1 MGLRLENTKIAHK
14 LSLGFGLVLLLV
26 VGSGS
31 ISVLRFKNIRDVYEQ
46 STLIYDINIDVFQAK
61 VNRLKLLYGDE
72 KAGKVMADYIA
83 HASQLTQDAQQ
94 FTWQPEQQ
102 AELQA
107 IASQLSHF
115 QSSITTMTQA
125 VQTLAATGKQLDQRN
140 MQSQSTLYEAL
151 IKTQMTDASVL
162 FQQLLAISQLRDQ
175 LQLLRYDPVNAATLQ
190 VQLEQ
195 QARTIQSSLSAL
207 LPQLPP
213 EAQTQLNA
221 LWSAT
226 LDVKQLSER
235 YAAGFRELSVA
246 ESAVKTD
253 GDKSSAIIKM
263 LLQQMKVENSNLTH
277 GSINLTLLTVSI
289 AVLLGILIAWL
300 ISRQITAPVRNNLLL
315 AERIASGDLS
325 ADIKPGGR
333 DELSKLAGAMGA
345 MNHRLR
351 TMIQEVRDSVFTV
364 SQAASSINSDN
375 HNLSSRTEQQAAA
388 VVQTA
393 ASMEQLTV
401 TVKHNADNA
410 RHASQIAAEASLQA
424 EQGGAA
430 VSEVVQTMG
439 DISASSKK
447 IAEITA
453 VINSIA
459 FQTNILALNAA
470 VEAAR
475 AGEQGRGFAVVASEV
490 RNLSQRSA
498 QAAKDI
504 EQLISASVGQIA
516 EGNNRVAR
524 AGERM
529 GQVVNAISRVNHIV
543 GEISS
548 ASDEQSRGI
557 EQIARAVSELDSTT
571 QQNASL
577 VSASALSANAL
588 EDQALRLETLLKQF
602 NLEPGQQTAAR

>member
-253 GDKSSAIIKM
+253 GDKSSAIVKM
-263 LLQQMKVENSNLTH
+263 LLQQMKAENSNLTH

>member
-1 MGLRLENTKIAHK
+1 MALRLENTKIAHK

-31 ISVLRFKNIRDVYEQ
+31 ISVLRFKNIHDVYEQ
-46 STLIYDINIDVFQAK
+46 SNVIYDINIDVFQAK
-61 VNRLKLLYGDE
+61 INRLKLLYGDE

-83 HASQLTQDAQQ
+83 HASLLTQDAQQ
-94 FTWQPEQQ
+94 YPWQPEQQ
-102 AELQA
+102 TQLQD

-115 QSSITTMTQA
+115 QNSITAMTQA
-125 VQTLAATGKQLDQRN
+125 MQALAATGKQLDQRN

-151 IKTQMTDASVL
+151 IKTQVTDASVL

-175 LQLLRYDPVNAATLQ
+175 LQLLRYDPANAAALD
-190 VQLEQ
+190 VQLQ
-195 QARTIQSSLSAL
+195 QQSNAIQSSITAL

-235 YAAGFRELSVA
+235 YAAGFRALNVA
-246 ESAVKTD
+246 ESAVKAD
-253 GDKSSAIIKM
+253 GDKSSAIIKNI
-263 LLQQMKVENSNLTH
+263 LQQMKSQNSSLTN
-277 GSINLTLLTVSI
+277 GAINLTLLTVSI

-300 ISRQITAPVRNNLLL
+300 ISRQITHPVRRNLML

-325 ADIKPGGR
+325 ATITPGGR
-333 DELSKLAGAMGA
+333 DELGKLAGAMGA

-351 TMIQEVRDSVFTV
+351 TIIQEVRDSVFTV

-504 EQLISASVGQIA
+504 ERLISESVGQIT

-571 QQNASL
+571 QQNATL
-577 VSASALSANAL
+577 VSASALSATAL

-602 NLEPGQQTAAR
+602 NLEPGQAIQR

>member
-1 MGLRLENTKIAHK
+1 MALRLENTKIAHK

-31 ISVLRFKNIRDVYEQ
+31 ISVLRFKNIHDVYEQ
-46 STLIYDINIDVFQAK
+46 SNVIYDINIDVFQAK
-61 VNRLKLLYGDE
+61 INRLKLLYGDE

-83 HASQLTQDAQQ
+83 HASLLTQDAQQ
-94 FTWQPEQQ
+94 YPWQPEQQ
-102 AELQA
+102 TQLQD

-115 QSSITTMTQA
+115 QNSITAMTQA
-125 VQTLAATGKQLDQRN
+125 MQALAATGKQLDQRN

-151 IKTQMTDASVL
+151 IKTQVTDASVL

-175 LQLLRYDPVNAATLQ
+175 LQLLRYDPANAAALD
-190 VQLEQ
+190 VQLQ
-195 QARTIQSSLSAL
+195 QQSNAIQSSITAL

-235 YAAGFRELSVA
+235 YAAGFRALNVA
-246 ESAVKTD
+246 ESAVKAD
-253 GDKSSAIIKM
+253 GDKSSAIIKNI
-263 LLQQMKVENSNLTH
+263 LQQMKSQNSSLTN
-277 GSINLTLLTVSI
+277 GAINLTLLTVSI
-289 AVLLGILIAWL
+289 VVLLGILIAWL
-300 ISRQITAPVRNNLLL
+300 ISRQITHPVRRNLML

-325 ADIKPGGR
+325 ATITPGGR
-333 DELSKLAGAMGA
+333 DELGKLAGAMGA

-351 TMIQEVRDSVFTV
+351 TIIQEVRDSVFTV

-504 EQLISASVGQIA
+504 ERLISESVGQIT

-571 QQNASL
+571 QQNATL
-577 VSASALSANAL
+577 VSASALSATAL

-602 NLEPGQQTAAR
+602 NLEPGQAIQR

>member
-263 LLQQMKVENSNLTH
+263 LLQQMKAENSNLTH

>member
-195 QARTIQSSLSAL
+195 QARAIQSSLSAL

-226 LDVKQLSER
+226 LDVKQFSER

-602 NLEPGQQTAAR
+602 NLEPGQTAAR

>member
-31 ISVLRFKNIRDVYEQ
+31 ISVLRFKNIRDVYDQ

-94 FTWQPEQQ
+94 FTWQSEQQ

-151 IKTQMTDASVL
+151 IKTQMTDASLL

-221 LWSAT
+221 LWNAT

-235 YAAGFRELSVA
+235 YASGFRELSVA

-263 LLQQMKVENSNLTH
+263 LLQQMKEENSNLTH

-300 ISRQITAPVRNNLLL
+300 ISRQITYPVRNNLLL

-333 DELSKLAGAMGA
+333 DELGKLAGAMGA

-588 EDQALRLETLLKQF
+588 ENQALRLKTLLKQF
-602 NLEPGQQTAAR
+602 NLEPGQTAAR

>member
-125 VQTLAATGKQLDQRN
+125 VQTLAATGKQLEQRN

-602 NLEPGQQTAAR
+602 NLEPGQTAAR

>member
-1 MGLRLENTKIAHK
+1 MALRLENTKIAHK

-31 ISVLRFKNIRDVYEQ
+31 ISVLRFKNIHDVYEQ
-46 STLIYDINIDVFQAK
+46 SNVIYDINIDVFQAK
-61 VNRLKLLYGDE
+61 INRLKLLYGDE

-83 HASQLTQDAQQ
+83 HASLLTQDAQQ
-94 FTWQPEQQ
+94 YPWQPEQQ
-102 AELQA
+102 TQLQD

-115 QSSITTMTQA
+115 QSSITAMTQA
-125 VQTLAATGKQLDQRN
+125 MQALAATGKQLDQRN

-151 IKTQMTDASVL
+151 IKTQVTDASVL

-175 LQLLRYDPVNAATLQ
+175 LQLLRYDPANAAALD
-190 VQLEQ
+190 VQLQ
-195 QARTIQSSLSAL
+195 QQSNAIQSSITAL

-235 YAAGFRELSVA
+235 YAAGFRALNVA
-246 ESAVKTD
+246 ESAVKAD
-253 GDKSSAIIKM
+253 GDKSSAIIKNI
-263 LLQQMKVENSNLTH
+263 LQQMKSQNSSLTN
-277 GSINLTLLTVSI
+277 GAINLTLLTVSI

-300 ISRQITAPVRNNLLL
+300 ISRQITHPVRRNLML

-325 ADIKPGGR
+325 ATITPGGR
-333 DELSKLAGAMGA
+333 DELGKLAGAMGA

-351 TMIQEVRDSVFTV
+351 TIIQEVRDSVFTV

-504 EQLISASVGQIA
+504 ERLISESVGQIT

-571 QQNASL
+571 QQNATL
-577 VSASALSANAL
+577 VSASALSATAL
-588 EDQALRLETLLKQF
+588 EDQALRLEALLKQF
-602 NLEPGQQTAAR
+602 NLEPGQAIQR

>member
-1 MGLRLENTKIAHK
+1 
-14 LSLGFGLVLLLV
+14 
-26 VGSGS
+26 
-31 ISVLRFKNIRDVYEQ
+31 
-46 STLIYDINIDVFQAK
+46 
-61 VNRLKLLYGDE
+61 
-72 KAGKVMADYIA
+72 
-83 HASQLTQDAQQ
+83 
-94 FTWQPEQQ
+94 
-102 AELQA
+102 
-107 IASQLSHF
+107 
-115 QSSITTMTQA
+115 
-125 VQTLAATGKQLDQRN
+125 
-140 MQSQSTLYEAL
+140 
-151 IKTQMTDASVL
+151 
-162 FQQLLAISQLRDQ
+162 
-175 LQLLRYDPVNAATLQ
+175 
-190 VQLEQ
+190 
-195 QARTIQSSLSAL
+195 
-207 LPQLPP
+207 
-213 EAQTQLNA
+213 
-221 LWSAT
+221 
-226 LDVKQLSER
+226 
-235 YAAGFRELSVA
+235 
-246 ESAVKTD
+246 
-253 GDKSSAIIKM
+253 
-263 LLQQMKVENSNLTH
+263 
-277 GSINLTLLTVSI
+277 
-289 AVLLGILIAWL
+289 
-300 ISRQITAPVRNNLLL
+300 
-315 AERIASGDLS
+315 
-325 ADIKPGGR
+325 
-333 DELSKLAGAMGA
+333 
-345 MNHRLR
+345 
-351 TMIQEVRDSVFTV
+351 
-364 SQAASSINSDN
+364 
-375 HNLSSRTEQQAAA
+375 
-388 VVQTA
+388 VQTA

-504 EQLISASVGQIA
+504 ERLISESVGQIT

-571 QQNASL
+571 QQNATL
-577 VSASALSANAL
+577 VSASALSATAL

-602 NLEPGQQTAAR
+602 NLEPGQAIQR

>member
-1 MGLRLENTKIAHK
+1 MALRLENTKIAHK

-31 ISVLRFKNIRDVYEQ
+31 ISVLRFKNIHDVYEQ
-46 STLIYDINIDVFQAK
+46 SNVIYDINIDVFQAK
-61 VNRLKLLYGDE
+61 INRLKLLYGDE

-83 HASQLTQDAQQ
+83 HASLLTQDAQQ
-94 FTWQPEQQ
+94 YPWQPEQQ
-102 AELQA
+102 TQLQD

-115 QSSITTMTQA
+115 QNSITAMTQA
-125 VQTLAATGKQLDQRN
+125 MQALAATGKQLDQRN

-151 IKTQMTDASVL
+151 IKTQVTDASVL

-175 LQLLRYDPVNAATLQ
+175 LQLLRYDPANAAALD
-190 VQLEQ
+190 VQLQ
-195 QARTIQSSLSAL
+195 QRSNAIQSSITAL

-235 YAAGFRELSVA
+235 YAAGFRALNVA
-246 ESAVKTD
+246 ESAVKVD
-253 GDKSSAIIKM
+253 GDKSSAIIKNI
-263 LLQQMKVENSNLTH
+263 LQQMKSQNSSLTN
-277 GSINLTLLTVSI
+277 GAINLTLLTVSI

-300 ISRQITAPVRNNLLL
+300 ISRQITHPVRRNLML

-325 ADIKPGGR
+325 ATITPGGR
-333 DELSKLAGAMGA
+333 DELGKLAGAMGA

-351 TMIQEVRDSVFTV
+351 TIIQEVRDSVFTV

-504 EQLISASVGQIA
+504 ERLISESVGQIT

-571 QQNASL
+571 QQNATL
-577 VSASALSANAL
+577 VSASALSATAL

-602 NLEPGQQTAAR
+602 NLEPGQAIQR

>member
-1 MGLRLENTKIAHK
+1 MALRLENTKIAHK

-31 ISVLRFKNIRDVYEQ
+31 ISVLRFKNIHDVYEQ
-46 STLIYDINIDVFQAK
+46 SNVIYDINIDVFQAK
-61 VNRLKLLYGDE
+61 INRLKLLYGDE

-83 HASQLTQDAQQ
+83 HASLLTQDAQQ
-94 FTWQPEQQ
+94 YPWQPEQQ
-102 AELQA
+102 TQLQD

-115 QSSITTMTQA
+115 QNSITAMTQA
-125 VQTLAATGKQLDQRN
+125 MQALAATGKQLDQGN
-140 MQSQSTLYEAL
+140 IQSQSTLYEAL
-151 IKTQMTDASVL
+151 IKTQVTDASVL

-175 LQLLRYDPVNAATLQ
+175 LQLLRYDPANAAALD
-190 VQLEQ
+190 VQLQ
-195 QARTIQSSLSAL
+195 QQSNAIQSSITAL

-235 YAAGFRELSVA
+235 YAAGFRALNVA
-246 ESAVKTD
+246 ESAVKVD
-253 GDKSSAIIKM
+253 GDKSSAIIKNI
-263 LLQQMKVENSNLTH
+263 LQQMKSQNSSLTN
-277 GSINLTLLTVSI
+277 GAINLTLLTVSI

-300 ISRQITAPVRNNLLL
+300 ISRQITHPVRRNLML

-325 ADIKPGGR
+325 ATITPGGR
-333 DELSKLAGAMGA
+333 DELGKLAGAMGA

-351 TMIQEVRDSVFTV
+351 TIIQEVRDSVFTV

-504 EQLISASVGQIA
+504 ERLISESVGQIT

-571 QQNASL
+571 QQNATL
-577 VSASALSANAL
+577 VSASALSATAL

-602 NLEPGQQTAAR
+602 NLEPGQAIQR

>member
-72 KAGKVMADYIA
+72 KAGKVMADYIT

-263 LLQQMKVENSNLTH
+263 LLQQMKAENSNLTH

-602 NLEPGQQTAAR
+602 NLEPGQTAAR

>member
-72 KAGKVMADYIA
+72 KAGKVMADYIT

-602 NLEPGQQTAAR
+602 NLEPGQTAAR

>member
-72 KAGKVMADYIA
+72 KAGKVMADYIT

-195 QARTIQSSLSAL
+195 QTRTIQSSLSAL

-401 TVKHNADNA
+401 TVKHNAVNA

-602 NLEPGQQTAAR
+602 NLEPGQTAAR

>member
-1 MGLRLENTKIAHK
+1 MALRLENTKIAHK

-31 ISVLRFKNIRDVYEQ
+31 ISVLRFKNIHDVYEQ
-46 STLIYDINIDVFQAK
+46 SNVIYDINIDVFQAK
-61 VNRLKLLYGDE
+61 INRLKLLYGDE

-83 HASQLTQDAQQ
+83 HASLLTQDAQQ
-94 FTWQPEQQ
+94 YPWQPEQQ
-102 AELQA
+102 TQLQD

-115 QSSITTMTQA
+115 QSSITAMTQA
-125 VQTLAATGKQLDQRN
+125 MQALAATGKQLDQRN

-151 IKTQMTDASVL
+151 IKTQVTDASVL

-175 LQLLRYDPVNAATLQ
+175 LQLLRYDPANAAALD
-190 VQLEQ
+190 VQLQ
-195 QARTIQSSLSAL
+195 QQSNAIQSSITAL

-235 YAAGFRELSVA
+235 YAAGFRALNVA
-246 ESAVKTD
+246 ESAVKAD
-253 GDKSSAIIKM
+253 GDKSSAIIKNI
-263 LLQQMKVENSNLTH
+263 LQQMKSQNSSLTN
-277 GSINLTLLTVSI
+277 GAINLTLLTVSI

-300 ISRQITAPVRNNLLL
+300 ISRQITHPVRRNLML

-325 ADIKPGGR
+325 ATITPGGR
-333 DELSKLAGAMGA
+333 DELGKLAGAMGA

-351 TMIQEVRDSVFTV
+351 TIIQEVRDSVFTV

-504 EQLISASVGQIA
+504 ERLISESVGQIT

-571 QQNASL
+571 QQNATL
-577 VSASALSANAL
+577 VSASALSATAL

-602 NLEPGQQTAAR
+602 NLEPGQSIQR

>member
-410 RHASQIAAEASLQA
+410 RHASQIAAEASFQA

>member
-1 MGLRLENTKIAHK
+1 MALRLENTKIAHK

-31 ISVLRFKNIRDVYEQ
+31 ISVLRFKNIHDVYEQ
-46 STLIYDINIDVFQAK
+46 SNVIYDINIDVFQAK
-61 VNRLKLLYGDE
+61 INRLKLLYGDE

-83 HASQLTQDAQQ
+83 HASLLTQDAQQ
-94 FTWQPEQQ
+94 YPWQPEQQ
-102 AELQA
+102 TQLQD

-115 QSSITTMTQA
+115 QSSITAMTQA
-125 VQTLAATGKQLDQRN
+125 MQALAATGKQLDQRN

-151 IKTQMTDASVL
+151 IKTQVTDASVL

-175 LQLLRYDPVNAATLQ
+175 LQLLRYDPANAAALD
-190 VQLEQ
+190 VQLQ
-195 QARTIQSSLSAL
+195 QQSNAIQSSITAL

-235 YAAGFRELSVA
+235 YAAGFRALNVA
-246 ESAVKTD
+246 ESAVKAD
-253 GDKSSAIIKM
+253 GDKSSAIIKNI
-263 LLQQMKVENSNLTH
+263 LQQMKSQNSSLTK
-277 GSINLTLLTVSI
+277 GAINLTLLTVSI

-300 ISRQITAPVRNNLLL
+300 ISRQITHPVRRNLML

-325 ADIKPGGR
+325 ATITHGGR
-333 DELSKLAGAMGA
+333 DELGKLAGAMGA

-351 TMIQEVRDSVFTV
+351 TIIQEVRDSVFTV

-393 ASMEQLTV
+393 ASMEQLTI

-504 EQLISASVGQIA
+504 ERLISESVGQIT

-571 QQNASL
+571 QQNATL
-577 VSASALSANAL
+577 VSASALSATAL

-602 NLEPGQQTAAR
+602 NLEPGQAIQR

>member
-1 MGLRLENTKIAHK
+1 MALRLENTKIAHK

-31 ISVLRFKNIRDVYEQ
+31 ISVLRFKNIHDVYEQ
-46 STLIYDINIDVFQAK
+46 SNVIYDINIDVFQAK
-61 VNRLKLLYGDE
+61 INRLKLLYGDE

-83 HASQLTQDAQQ
+83 HASLLTQDAQQ
-94 FTWQPEQQ
+94 YPWQPEQQ
-102 AELQA
+102 TQLQD

-115 QSSITTMTQA
+115 QNSITAMTQA
-125 VQTLAATGKQLDQRN
+125 MQALAATGKQLDQRN

-151 IKTQMTDASVL
+151 IKTQVTDASVL

-175 LQLLRYDPVNAATLQ
+175 LQLLRYDPANAAALD
-190 VQLEQ
+190 VQLQ
-195 QARTIQSSLSAL
+195 QQSNAIQSSITAL

-235 YAAGFRELSVA
+235 YAAGFRALNVA
-246 ESAVKTD
+246 ESAVKAD
-253 GDKSSAIIKM
+253 GDKSSAIIKNI
-263 LLQQMKVENSNLTH
+263 LQQMKSQNSSLTN
-277 GSINLTLLTVSI
+277 GAINLTLLTVSI

-300 ISRQITAPVRNNLLL
+300 ISRQITHPVRRNLML

-325 ADIKPGGR
+325 ATITPGGR
-333 DELSKLAGAMGA
+333 DELGKLAGAMGA

-351 TMIQEVRDSVFTV
+351 TIIQEVRDSVFTV

-504 EQLISASVGQIA
+504 ERLISESVGQIT

-571 QQNASL
+571 QQNATL
-577 VSASALSANAL
+577 VSASALSATAL

-602 NLEPGQQTAAR
+602 NLQPGQAIQR

>member
-195 QARTIQSSLSAL
+195 QARAIQSSLSAL

-588 EDQALRLETLLKQF
+588 EDQALRLEKLLKQF
-602 NLEPGQQTAAR
+602 NLEPGQTAAR

>member
-1 MGLRLENTKIAHK
+1 MALRLENTKIAHK

-31 ISVLRFKNIRDVYEQ
+31 ISVLRFKNIHDVYEQ
-46 STLIYDINIDVFQAK
+46 SNVIYDINIDVFQAK
-61 VNRLKLLYGDE
+61 INRLKLLYGDE

-83 HASQLTQDAQQ
+83 HASLLTQQYP
-94 FTWQPEQQ
+94 WQPEQQ
-102 AELQA
+102 TQLQD

-115 QSSITTMTQA
+115 QSSITAMTQA
-125 VQTLAATGKQLDQRN
+125 MQALAATGKQLDQRN

-151 IKTQMTDASVL
+151 IKTQVTDASVL

-175 LQLLRYDPVNAATLQ
+175 LQLLRYDPANAAALD
-190 VQLEQ
+190 VQLQ
-195 QARTIQSSLSAL
+195 QQSNAIQSSITAL

-235 YAAGFRELSVA
+235 YAAGFRALNVA
-246 ESAVKTD
+246 ESAVKAD
-253 GDKSSAIIKM
+253 GDKSSAIIKNI
-263 LLQQMKVENSNLTH
+263 LQQMKSQNSSLTN
-277 GSINLTLLTVSI
+277 GAINLTLLTVSI

-300 ISRQITAPVRNNLLL
+300 ISRQITHPVRRNLML

-325 ADIKPGGR
+325 ATITPGGR
-333 DELSKLAGAMGA
+333 DELGKLAGAMGA

-351 TMIQEVRDSVFTV
+351 TIIQEVRDSVFTV

-504 EQLISASVGQIA
+504 ERLISESVGQIT

-571 QQNASL
+571 QQNATL
-577 VSASALSANAL
+577 VSASALSATAL

-602 NLEPGQQTAAR
+602 NLEPGQAIQR

>member
-263 LLQQMKVENSNLTH
+263 LLQQMKAENSNLTH

-557 EQIARAVSELDSTT
+557 EQIARAVSELESTT

-602 NLEPGQQTAAR
+602 NLEPGQTAAR

>member
-1 MGLRLENTKIAHK
+1 MALRLENTKIAHK

-31 ISVLRFKNIRDVYEQ
+31 ISVLRFKNIHDVYEQ
-46 STLIYDINIDVFQAK
+46 SNVIYDINIDVFQAK
-61 VNRLKLLYGDE
+61 INRLKLLYGDE

-83 HASQLTQDAQQ
+83 HASLLTQDAQQ
-94 FTWQPEQQ
+94 YPWQPEQQ
-102 AELQA
+102 TQLQD

-115 QSSITTMTQA
+115 QNSITAMTQA
-125 VQTLAATGKQLDQRN
+125 MQALAATGKQLDQRN

-151 IKTQMTDASVL
+151 IKTQVTDASVL

-175 LQLLRYDPVNAATLQ
+175 LQLLRYDPANAAALD
-190 VQLEQ
+190 VQLQ
-195 QARTIQSSLSAL
+195 QQSNAIQSSITAL

-235 YAAGFRELSVA
+235 YAAGFRALNVA

-253 GDKSSAIIKM
+253 GDKSSAIIKNI
-263 LLQQMKVENSNLTH
+263 LQQMKSQNSSLTN
-277 GSINLTLLTVSI
+277 GAINLTLLTVSI

-300 ISRQITAPVRNNLLL
+300 ISRQITHPVRRNLML

-325 ADIKPGGR
+325 ATITPGGR
-333 DELSKLAGAMGA
+333 DELGKLAGAMGA

-351 TMIQEVRDSVFTV
+351 TIIQEVRDSVFTV

-504 EQLISASVGQIA
+504 ERLISESVGQIT

-571 QQNASL
+571 QQNATL
-577 VSASALSANAL
+577 VSASALSATAL

-602 NLEPGQQTAAR
+602 NLEPGQAIQR

>member
-602 NLEPGQQTAAR
+602 NLEPGQTAAR

>member
-1 MGLRLENTKIAHK
+1 MGLRLENTKISHK

-26 VGSGS
+26 VGSGAVS
-31 ISVLRFKNIRDVYEQ
+31 IARFKTIHDVYEQ
-46 STLIYDINIDVFQAK
+46 SNLIYDINIDVFQAK

-83 HASQLTQDAQQ
+83 HAAQLTHDAQQ
-94 FTWQPEQQ
+94 YRWLPEEETQ
-102 AELQA
+102 LQD

-115 QSSITTMTQA
+115 QASISAMTQA
-125 VQTLAATGKQLDQRN
+125 MQSLAETGKQLDQRN

-151 IKTQMTDASVL
+151 IKTQMTDASAL

-175 LQLLRYDPVNAATLQ
+175 LQLLRYDPAHASAIQSQLTPQVNA
-190 VQLEQ
+190 
-195 QARTIQSSLSAL
+195 IQTALTTL

-213 EAQTQLNA
+213 DAQTQLNA
-221 LWSAT
+221 LWNAT
-226 LDVKQLSER
+226 LEVKQLSER
-235 YAAGFRELSVA
+235 YAAGFLALSQA
-246 ESAVKTD
+246 ENAVKVD
-253 GDKSSAIIKM
+253 GDKSSAILKT
-263 LLQQMKVENSNLTH
+263 LLQQMKVENSDLTR
-277 GSINLTLLTVSI
+277 SSVNLTLLTVGLT
-289 AVLLGILIAWL
+289 VLLGMLIAWL
-300 ISRQITAPVRNNLLL
+300 IGRQITHPVRKNLWL
-315 AERIASGDLS
+315 AERIAKGDLS
-325 ADIKPGGR
+325 ADIKPAGR
-333 DELSKLAGAMGA
+333 DELGKLAGAMGA
-345 MNHRLR
+345 MNQRLR
-351 TMIQEVRDSVFTV
+351 TMILEVRDSVLTL

-375 HNLSSRTEQQAAA
+375 HTLSSRTEQQSAA

-410 RHASQIAAEASLQA
+410 RHASQIAAEASKTA

-430 VSEVVQTMG
+430 VTEVVQTMG

-453 VINSIA
+453 VIDSIA

-475 AGEQGRGFAVVASEV
+475 AGEHGRGFAVVASEV

-504 EQLISASVGQIA
+504 DQLISASVSQIA

-529 GQVVNAISRVNHIV
+529 GQVVQAISRVNDIV

-577 VSASALSANAL
+577 VSASALSATAL
-588 EDQALRLETLLKQF
+588 EDQARRLETLVKQF
-602 NLEPGQQTAAR
+602 SLEPGQTAAR

>member
-195 QARTIQSSLSAL
+195 QARAIQSSLSAL

>member
-195 QARTIQSSLSAL
+195 QAKTIQSSLSAL

-263 LLQQMKVENSNLTH
+263 LLQQMKAENSNLTH

-602 NLEPGQQTAAR
+602 NLEPGQTAAR

>member
-221 LWSAT
+221 LWSTT

-602 NLEPGQQTAAR
+602 NLEPGQTAAR

>member
-263 LLQQMKVENSNLTH
+263 LLQQMKAENSNLTH

-602 NLEPGQQTAAR
+602 NLEPGQTAAR

>member
-1 MGLRLENTKIAHK
+1 MALRLENTKIAHK

-31 ISVLRFKNIRDVYEQ
+31 ISVLRFKNIHDVYEQ
-46 STLIYDINIDVFQAK
+46 SNVIYDINIDVFQAK
-61 VNRLKLLYGDE
+61 INRLKLLYGDE

-83 HASQLTQDAQQ
+83 HASLLTQDAQQ
-94 FTWQPEQQ
+94 YPWQPEQQ
-102 AELQA
+102 TQLQD

-115 QSSITTMTQA
+115 QSSITAMTQA
-125 VQTLAATGKQLDQRN
+125 MQALAATGKQLDQRN

-151 IKTQMTDASVL
+151 IKTQVTDASVL

-175 LQLLRYDPVNAATLQ
+175 LQLLRYDPANAAALD
-190 VQLEQ
+190 VQLQ
-195 QARTIQSSLSAL
+195 QQSNAIQSSITAL

-235 YAAGFRELSVA
+235 YAAGFRALNVA
-246 ESAVKTD
+246 ESAVKAD
-253 GDKSSAIIKM
+253 GDKSSVIIKNI
-263 LLQQMKVENSNLTH
+263 LQQMKSQNSSLTN
-277 GSINLTLLTVSI
+277 GAINLTLLTVSI

-300 ISRQITAPVRNNLLL
+300 ISRQITHPVRRNLML

-325 ADIKPGGR
+325 ATITPGGR
-333 DELSKLAGAMGA
+333 DELGKLAGAMGA
-345 MNHRLR
+345 MNQRLR
-351 TMIQEVRDSVFTV
+351 TIIQEVRDSVFTV

-504 EQLISASVGQIA
+504 ERLISESVGQIT

-571 QQNASL
+571 QQNATL
-577 VSASALSANAL
+577 VSASALSATAL

-602 NLEPGQQTAAR
+602 NLEPGQAIQR

>member
-1 MGLRLENTKIAHK
+1 MALRLENTKIAHK

-31 ISVLRFKNIRDVYEQ
+31 ISVLRFKNIHDVYEQ
-46 STLIYDINIDVFQAK
+46 SNVIYDINIDVFQAK
-61 VNRLKLLYGDE
+61 INRLKLLYGDE

-83 HASQLTQDAQQ
+83 HASLLTQDAQQ
-94 FTWQPEQQ
+94 YPWQPEQQ
-102 AELQA
+102 TQLQD

-115 QSSITTMTQA
+115 QSSITAMTQA
-125 VQTLAATGKQLDQRN
+125 MQALAATGKQLDQRN

-151 IKTQMTDASVL
+151 IKTQVTDASVL

-175 LQLLRYDPVNAATLQ
+175 LQLLRYDPANAAALD
-190 VQLEQ
+190 VQLQ
-195 QARTIQSSLSAL
+195 QQSNAIQSSITAL

-235 YAAGFRELSVA
+235 YAAGFRALNVA
-246 ESAVKTD
+246 ESAVKAD
-253 GDKSSAIIKM
+253 GDKSSAIIKNI
-263 LLQQMKVENSNLTH
+263 LQQMKSQNSSLTN
-277 GSINLTLLTVSI
+277 GAINLTLLTVSI

-300 ISRQITAPVRNNLLL
+300 ISRQITHPVRRNLML

-325 ADIKPGGR
+325 ATITPGGR
-333 DELSKLAGAMGA
+333 DELGKLAGAMGA

-351 TMIQEVRDSVFTV
+351 TIIQEVRDSVFTV

-504 EQLISASVGQIA
+504 ERLISESVGQIT

-571 QQNASL
+571 QQNATL
-577 VSASALSANAL
+577 VSASALSATAL

-602 NLEPGQQTAAR
+602 NLEPGQAIQR

>member
-1 MGLRLENTKIAHK
+1 MALRLENTKIAHK

-31 ISVLRFKNIRDVYEQ
+31 ISVLRFKNIHDVYEQ
-46 STLIYDINIDVFQAK
+46 SNVIYDINIDVFQAK
-61 VNRLKLLYGDE
+61 INRLKLLYGDE

-83 HASQLTQDAQQ
+83 HASLLTQDAQQ
-94 FTWQPEQQ
+94 YPWQPEQQ
-102 AELQA
+102 TQLQD

-115 QSSITTMTQA
+115 QNSITAMTQA
-125 VQTLAATGKQLDQRN
+125 MQALAATGKQLDQRN

-151 IKTQMTDASVL
+151 IKTQVTDASVL

-175 LQLLRYDPVNAATLQ
+175 LQLLRYDPANAAALD
-190 VQLEQ
+190 VQLQ
-195 QARTIQSSLSAL
+195 QQSNAIQSSITAL

-235 YAAGFRELSVA
+235 YAAGFRALNVA
-246 ESAVKTD
+246 ESAVKVD
-253 GDKSSAIIKM
+253 GDKSSAIIKNI
-263 LLQQMKVENSNLTH
+263 LQQMKSQNSSLTN
-277 GSINLTLLTVSI
+277 GAINLTLLTVSI

-300 ISRQITAPVRNNLLL
+300 ISRQITHPVRRNLML

-325 ADIKPGGR
+325 ATITPGGR
-333 DELSKLAGAMGA
+333 DELGKLAGAMGA

-351 TMIQEVRDSVFTV
+351 TIIQEVRDSVFTV

-504 EQLISASVGQIA
+504 ERLISESVGQIT

-571 QQNASL
+571 QQNATL
-577 VSASALSANAL
+577 VSASALSATAL

-602 NLEPGQQTAAR
+602 NLEPGQAIQR

>member
-226 LDVKQLSER
+226 LDVKQLSEH

>member
-235 YAAGFRELSVA
+235 YAAGFRELSIA

-253 GDKSSAIIKM
+253 GDKSSAIVKM
-263 LLQQMKVENSNLTH
+263 LLQQMKAENSNLTH

-602 NLEPGQQTAAR
+602 NLEPGQTAAR

>member
-213 EAQTQLNA
+213 EAQTQLNV

-263 LLQQMKVENSNLTH
+263 LLQQMKAENSNLTH

>member
-1 MGLRLENTKIAHK
+1 MALRLENTKIAHK

-31 ISVLRFKNIRDVYEQ
+31 ISVLRFKNIHDVYEQ
-46 STLIYDINIDVFQAK
+46 SNVIYDINIDVFQAK
-61 VNRLKLLYGDE
+61 INRLKLLYGDE

-83 HASQLTQDAQQ
+83 HASLLTQDAQQ
-94 FTWQPEQQ
+94 YPWQPEQQ
-102 AELQA
+102 TQLQD

-115 QSSITTMTQA
+115 QNSITAMTQA
-125 VQTLAATGKQLDQRN
+125 MQALAATGKQLDQRN

-151 IKTQMTDASVL
+151 IKTQVTDASVL

-175 LQLLRYDPVNAATLQ
+175 LQLLRYDPANAAALD
-190 VQLEQ
+190 VQLQ
-195 QARTIQSSLSAL
+195 QQSNAIQSSITAL

-235 YAAGFRELSVA
+235 YAAGFRALNVA
-246 ESAVKTD
+246 ESAVKAD
-253 GDKSSAIIKM
+253 GDKSSAIIKNI
-263 LLQQMKVENSNLTH
+263 LQQMKSQNSSLTN
-277 GSINLTLLTVSI
+277 GAINLTLLTVSI

-300 ISRQITAPVRNNLLL
+300 ISRQITHPVRRNLML

-325 ADIKPGGR
+325 ATITPGGR
-333 DELSKLAGAMGA
+333 DELGKLAGAMGS

-351 TMIQEVRDSVFTV
+351 TIIQEVRDSVFTV

-504 EQLISASVGQIA
+504 ERLISESVGQIT

-571 QQNASL
+571 QQNATL
-577 VSASALSANAL
+577 VSASALSATAL

-602 NLEPGQQTAAR
+602 NLEPGQAIQR

>member
-195 QARTIQSSLSAL
+195 QTRTIQSSLSAL

-333 DELSKLAGAMGA
+333 DELGKLAGAMGA

-602 NLEPGQQTAAR
+602 NLEPGQTAAR

>member
-226 LDVKQLSER
+226 LDVKQLSEH

-602 NLEPGQQTAAR
+602 NLEPGQTAAR

>member
-263 LLQQMKVENSNLTH
+263 LLQQMKAENSNLTH

-300 ISRQITAPVRNNLLL
+300 ISRQITTPVRNNLLL

>member
-1 MGLRLENTKIAHK
+1 MALRLENTKIAHK

-31 ISVLRFKNIRDVYEQ
+31 ISVLRFKNIHDVYEQ
-46 STLIYDINIDVFQAK
+46 SNVIYDINIDVFQAK
-61 VNRLKLLYGDE
+61 INRLKLLYGDE

-83 HASQLTQDAQQ
+83 HASLLTQDAQQ
-94 FTWQPEQQ
+94 YPWQPEQQ
-102 AELQA
+102 TQLQD

-115 QSSITTMTQA
+115 QSSITAMTQA
-125 VQTLAATGKQLDQRN
+125 MQALAATGKQLDQRN

-151 IKTQMTDASVL
+151 IKTQVTDASVL

-175 LQLLRYDPVNAATLQ
+175 LQLLRYDPANAAALD
-190 VQLEQ
+190 VQLQ
-195 QARTIQSSLSAL
+195 QQSNAIQSSITAL

-235 YAAGFRELSVA
+235 YAAGFRALNVA
-246 ESAVKTD
+246 ESAVKAD
-253 GDKSSAIIKM
+253 GDKSSAIIKNI
-263 LLQQMKVENSNLTH
+263 LQQMKSQNSSLTN
-277 GSINLTLLTVSI
+277 GAINLTLLTVSI

-300 ISRQITAPVRNNLLL
+300 ISRQITHPVRRNLML

-325 ADIKPGGR
+325 ATITPGGR
-333 DELSKLAGAMGA
+333 DELGKLAGAMGA

-351 TMIQEVRDSVFTV
+351 TIIQEVRDSVFTV

-504 EQLISASVGQIA
+504 ERLISESVGQIT

-529 GQVVNAISRVNHIV
+529 EQVVNAISRVNHIV

-571 QQNASL
+571 QQNATL
-577 VSASALSANAL
+577 VSASALSATAL

-602 NLEPGQQTAAR
+602 NLEPGQAIQR